1 MLKALI
7 RVRFASL
14 FSSMFRTKKTETTM
28 STGKKVLFGIL
39 WLYVIAVLLFV
50 FGALF
55 LAFTPMLSTEM
66 SWFYFAFA
74 GLAAFCFSFIGS
86 IFVTQSQLF
95 DATDNELLLSMP
107 IPSYYILLSRMLLL
121 LILNYVY
128 EALIF
133 APALFV
139 YMVSGYSTITGVL
152 LLLVSYLILPLLTLS
167 LSCLCGWLLAIISS
181 RLRHKNIIQVILML
195 VFFLAYFYFF
205 QNISDYLS
213 SVLENGAEI
222 AEAIQRTLPPF
233 YYMGDAIAN
242 GNLLSFLW
250 FFLFCLV
257 PIIPI
262 YWLLSHFFI
271 RITTTHKGQKK
282 VAYRRKQLRVNTPM
296 RALISR
302 ELRFFL
308 SLPMYMMNSLV
319 GVMFAIL
326 VPIFLITQRD
336 SLLPLFSLIG
346 PSAAD
351 SAGILIAIAMVFCAS
366 TNIITAPSISLEGN
380 RLWLLRSLPIPSQ
393 KILLAKVA
401 LHCIICI
408 PFLLISTLVGCIALH
423 ASLLSTLLALLFSSA
438 MTVLIALL
446 GLIINLHMPKF
457 DWINETTC
465 VKQSGS
471 VMLTMFGGMGILVV
485 PVLLYIFVLRFLPL
499 MAYAYL
505 CLLLCIIGCVLA
517 YLYLI
522 RKGVALFEN
531 LQS

>member
-213 SVLENGAEI
+213 SLLENGAEI
-222 AEAIQRTLPPF
+222 AEAIRRALPPF

-271 RITTTHKGQKK
+271 RITTTHKGQK
-282 VAYRRKQLRVNTPM
+282 
-296 RALISR
+296 
-302 ELRFFL
+302 
-308 SLPMYMMNSLV
+308 
-319 GVMFAIL
+319 
-326 VPIFLITQRD
+326 
-336 SLLPLFSLIG
+336 
-346 PSAAD
+346 
-351 SAGILIAIAMVFCAS
+351 
-366 TNIITAPSISLEGN
+366 
-380 RLWLLRSLPIPSQ
+380 
-393 KILLAKVA
+393 
-401 LHCIICI
+401 
-408 PFLLISTLVGCIALH
+408 
-423 ASLLSTLLALLFSSA
+423 
-438 MTVLIALL
+438 
-446 GLIINLHMPKF
+446 
-457 DWINETTC
+457 
-465 VKQSGS
+465 
-471 VMLTMFGGMGILVV
+471 
-485 PVLLYIFVLRFLPL
+485 
-499 MAYAYL
+499 
-505 CLLLCIIGCVLA
+505 
-517 YLYLI
+517 
-522 RKGVALFEN
+522 
-531 LQS
+531 

>member
-1 MLKALI
+1 
-7 RVRFASL
+7 
-14 FSSMFRTKKTETTM
+14 
-28 STGKKVLFGIL
+28 
-39 WLYVIAVLLFV
+39 
-50 FGALF
+50 
-55 LAFTPMLSTEM
+55 M

-74 GLAAFCFSFIGS
+74 GLAAFFFSFIGS

-152 LLLVSYLILPLLTLS
+152 LLVVSYLILPLLTLS
-167 LSCLCGWLLAIISS
+167 LSCLCGWLLAMISS

-205 QNISDYLS
+205 QNISDYLNS
-213 SVLENGAEI
+213 LLENGAEI
-222 AEAIQRTLPPF
+222 AEAIRNALPPF

-250 FFLFCLV
+250 FSLFCLV
-257 PIIPI
+257 PIIPV

-271 RITTTHKGQKK
+271 RITTTQKGQRKI
-282 VAYRRKQLRVNTPM
+282 AYRRKQLRVNTPM

-319 GVMFAIL
+319 GVIFAIL
-326 VPIFLITQRD
+326 VPIFLITQQD

-351 SAGILIAIAMVFCAS
+351 SAGILIAIAMIFCAS

-380 RLWLLRSLPIPSQ
+380 PDYGCCAR
-393 KILLAKVA
+393 
-401 LHCIICI
+401 C
-408 PFLLISTLVGCIALH
+408 PFL
-423 ASLLSTLLALLFSSA
+423 
-438 MTVLIALL
+438 
-446 GLIINLHMPKF
+446 PR
-457 DWINETTC
+457 
-465 VKQSGS
+465 
-471 VMLTMFGGMGILVV
+471 
-485 PVLLYIFVLRFLPL
+485 RFYWL
-499 MAYAYL
+499 
-505 CLLLCIIGCVLA
+505 
-517 YLYLI
+517 
-522 RKGVALFEN
+522 K
-531 LQS
+531 